1 MKKYSVKT
9 SAIGLLLLSEALTCS
24 ALTLG
29 RARGAVVLGQP
40 LDIAVP
46 VQMDEGDDIM
56 SLCLDADVAYGDV
69 PQVKGRVTLTPS
81 PAVNG
86 QSASVRIR
94 SSQPVDEPVVA
105 ASLRA
110 GCTQKVS
117 RRFVFLADLPSEA
130 APNSKPAAPSATT
143 PSLPVAAIV
152 PPAMVTVA
160 PGKPP
165 AEVTPPALNRG
176 KAVIGNGRTTPAGGS
191 DLLATSANKT
201 LNVSTK
207 AKPTLK
213 LATVE
218 LRDLRDPDLKFTQEL
233 FTLPI
238 ENSKSAAAAIALWQA
253 LNAQPEDVVHD
264 RQRLQ
269 MLDADVGALRA
280 NTSKNEANLVQL
292 KQRLEA
298 AESERFANG
307 LVYGLVALLLA
318 SLVGLFLLWRRP
330 KTGDGQSNSWWQG
343 PGTVQTDQG
352 TIREQGSPRS
362 GPSALGEMPTRTA
375 FVDIDLDL
383 DLGFDESAA
392 VPARAIPT
400 LTDSQVVSL
409 EQSPTPSSAT
419 NWVTD
424 RGFSPSM
431 VSALRTTNSEEVVD
445 VRQQAEFFM
454 SLGQNEQAIHMLMD
468 RVDGPDD
475 ASPLVYLDLM
485 QLLRRLGR
493 RIDFNEYRD
502 KFNRIFTG
510 KAPEYANFNDKGKDL
525 EFYAEVLA
533 HISAE
538 WSSDLILDILEG
550 CIFRHPDDDLGQPF
564 DLQAFEDLLLLHGV
578 ATRLAANS
586 RKA

>member
-1 MKKYSVKT
+1 MKHSVKT
-9 SAIGLLLLSEALTCS
+9 SAIGLLLLTEALTCS

-40 LDIAVP
+40 LDVTVP

-56 SLCLDADVAYGDV
+56 SLCLDADVVYGDV
-69 PQVKGRVTLTPS
+69 QQARGRVTLTPT
-81 PAVNG
+81 PALNG

-105 ASLRA
+105 TNLRA
-110 GCTQKVS
+110 GCTQKIS
-117 RRFVFLADLPSEA
+117 RRFVFLADLPSESASPARTAPTTA
-130 APNSKPAAPSATT
+130 AL
-143 PSLPVAAIV
+143 PSLSIAASL
-152 PPAMVTVA
+152 
-160 PGKPP
+160 
-165 AEVTPPALNRG
+165 PPALVGGAPDKSVPVTSPIRSPL
-176 KAVIGNGRTTPAGGS
+176 KVATPPVSRSVVLVKPSAV
-191 DLLATSANKT
+191 K
-201 LNVSTK
+201 ST
-207 AKPTLK
+207 PTLK
-213 LATVE
+213 LASVE

-238 ENSKSAAAAIALWQA
+238 ENSKSAAAAIALWRA
-253 LNAQPEDVVHD
+253 LNAQPEDVMRD
-264 RQRLQ
+264 WQRLQ
-269 MLDADVGALRA
+269 VLDGDVSALRA
-280 NTSKNEANLVQL
+280 VTVKNEAALADV
-292 KQRLEA
+292 KQRLQV

-330 KTGDGQSNSWWQG
+330 KTGEGASNSWWQG
-343 PGTVQTDQG
+343 PGVLHTEQG
-352 TIREQGSPRS
+352 TVREQSSTRS
-362 GPSALGEMPTRTA
+362 GPSALGEIPTRTA

-392 VPARAIPT
+392 VPVRAIPT
-400 LTDSQVVSL
+400 LTDSQVVPL
-409 EQSPTPSSAT
+409 DQAPPLSPVT

-468 RVDGPDD
+468 RIDGPGD

-493 RIDFNEYRD
+493 RIDFNECRG
-502 KFNRIFTG
+502 KFNQLFTG
-510 KAPEYANFNDKGKDL
+510 RAPEYSNFDEKGKGL
-525 EFYAEVLA
+525 EAYSEVLA

-538 WSSDLILDILEG
+538 WSSDLILEILEG
-550 CIFRHPDDDLGQPF
+550 CIFRQADDDLGQPF
-564 DLQAFEDLLLLHGV
+564 DLLAFEDLLMLHAV
-578 ATRLAANS
+578 ATRLATDPQ
-586 RKA
+586 KG